1 MDSSITGSLIL
12 YCSLDQFPKS
22 IKRQRSLQKGNSGSV
37 SESTG
42 FRQIGHRR
50 VIRPSIPQS
59 EAELCSAGLY
69 CTTKRRIVAQSVAL
83 LALTRL
89 DRSNHVLRICI

>member
-59 EAELCSAGLY
+59 EAELCSPELY
-69 CTTKRRIVAQSVAL
+69 CATTRRIDQ
-83 LALTRL
+83 R
-89 DRSNHVLRICI
+89 DRIGNKFFEAGRMVPGMT

>member
-1 MDSSITGSLIL
+1 MDSSITGSLTL
-12 YCSLDQFPKS
+12 YFSLDQLPKS
-22 IKRQRSLQKGNSGSV
+22 IKRQRSLQKGNSPSV

-69 CTTKRRIVAQSVAL
+69 CATTRRIVGRSL
-83 LALTRL
+83 L
-89 DRSNHVLRICI
+89 HC